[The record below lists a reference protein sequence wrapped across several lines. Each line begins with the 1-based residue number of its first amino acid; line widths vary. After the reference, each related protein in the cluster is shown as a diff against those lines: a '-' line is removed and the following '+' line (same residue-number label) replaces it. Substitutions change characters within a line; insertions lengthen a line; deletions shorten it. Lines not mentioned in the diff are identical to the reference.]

1 MSEGE
6 QKLADTQGKFAQ
18 VVKDGRKLNDI
29 EWKSGRII
37 LSNKRIVLVSNEG
50 KRTIALADIDGLK
63 GRVDVNQAIAR
74 VSGYV
79 SLQIAK
85 NVTLVSPNDTET
97 FKTKLFKALLDQSVI
112 LAKHPA
118 VEGGV
123 VQGTEWQKGRLKVA
137 EEQIELAIADG
148 QFVEIDL
155 DDIGGV
161 EEGERTVMD
170 KERLVLEAEHTDDD
184 ATSVQTYLSGQ
195 RRHMSFLRTLL
206 REGEQRAEVNADLS
220 EREHEVLMALHSGVS
235 PFEIPNFVGMD
246 VDKVEEVYD
255 RLIELE
261 ILEEV
266 RTRKEV
272 QLKARGRNIASEAID
287 ER

>member
-6 QKLADTQGKFAQ
+6 QKLADDQGKFAR

-29 EWKSGRII
+29 EWQSGRII
-37 LSNKRIVLVSNEG
+37 LSNKRIVLVSNDG
-50 KRTIALADIDGLK
+50 KRTIPLSNVDGLK
-63 GRVDVNQAIAR
+63 GRVDVNQTIAR

-79 SLQIAK
+79 SLQVGK
-85 NVTLVSPNDTET
+85 DVTLVAPNDTEA
-97 FKTKLFKALLDQSVI
+97 FKNKLYGALLNQQVI

-123 VQGTEWQKGRLKVA
+123 VQDTQWKKGRLKIGDERV
-137 EEQIELAIADG
+137 ELAISDG
-148 QFVEIDL
+148 QFVEIPL

-161 EEGERTVMD
+161 DEGNRTVMD
-170 KERLVLEAEHTDDD
+170 DERLVLEVEHTEDDG
-184 ATSVQTYLSGQ
+184 TSVQTHISGT
-195 RRHMSFLRTLL
+195 RRHTVFLRSLL

-220 EREHEVLMALHSGVS
+220 EREHEVLMALYSGVS

-246 VDKVEEVYD
+246 VEKVEEVYD

-266 RTRKEV
+266 RVRKEV
-272 QLKARGRNIASEAID
+272 RLKARGRHIASD
-287 ER
+287 VMDDR

>member
-6 QKLADTQGKFAQ
+6 TKLADTQGKFAQ
-18 VVKDGRKLNDI
+18 VVKDGRKLNDV
-29 EWKSGRII
+29 EWQSGRII
-37 LSNKRIVLVSNEG
+37 LSNKRLVLVSNEG
-50 KRTIALADIDGLK
+50 KRTIPLSKLDGLK
-63 GRVDVNQAIAR
+63 GRTDVNQAIAR

-79 SLQIAK
+79 SLQMGK
-85 NVTLVSPNDTET
+85 DVTLVAPNDDEG
-97 FKTKLFKALLDQSVI
+97 FRQQLFKALLNQAVI

-118 VEGGV
+118 VKGGV
-123 VQGTEWQKGRLKVA
+123 VTDEGWEKGRLKIGDDAV
-137 EEQIELAIADG
+137 ELAIASG
-148 QFVEIDL
+148 EFVEIDL

-161 EEGERTVMD
+161 EETERTVMD
-170 KERLVLEAEHTDDD
+170 KERMVLEVEHTEGDG
-184 ATSVQTYLSGQ
+184 TSVQTYLSGKQ
-195 RRHMSFLRTLL
+195 RHCSFLRTLL

-220 EREHEVLMALHSGVS
+220 EREHEVLMALYSGVS

-272 QLKARGRNIASEAID
+272 QLKARGRNIASD
-287 ER
+287 VMDDR

>member
-6 QKLADTQGKFAQ
+6 QKLADDQGKFAR

-50 KRTIALADIDGLK
+50 KRTIPLSDVDGLK
-63 GRVDVNQAIAR
+63 GRVDVNQTIAR

-79 SLQIAK
+79 SLQVGQ
-85 NVTLVSPNDTET
+85 NVTLVAPNDTDS
-97 FKTKLFKALLDQSVI
+97 FKTKLYGALLNQQVI

-123 VQGTEWQKGRLKVA
+123 VQDTEWKKGRLKIGDERV
-137 EEQIELAIADG
+137 ELAISDG
-148 QFVEIDL
+148 QFVEIPL

-161 EEGERTVMD
+161 DEGERTVMGD
-170 KERLVLEAEHTDDD
+170 ERLVLEVEHTEDDG
-184 ATSVQTYLSGQ
+184 TSVQTHISGT
-195 RRHMSFLRTLL
+195 RRHTVFLRSLL

-220 EREHEVLMALHSGVS
+220 EREHEVLMALYSGVS
-235 PFEIPNFVGMD
+235 PFEIPNFVDMD
-246 VDKVEEVYD
+246 VEKVEEVYD
-255 RLIELE
+255 RLIELD

-272 QLKARGRNIASEAID
+272 RLKARGRHIASD
-287 ER
+287 VMDDR

>member
-1 MSEGE
+1 MTEGE

-18 VVKDGRKLNDI
+18 VVKDGRKLTDI
-29 EWKSGRII
+29 EWQSGRII
-37 LSNKRIVLVSNEG
+37 LSNKRIVLVSNDG
-50 KRTIALADIDGLK
+50 KRTIALSDLDGLK
-63 GRVDVNQAIAR
+63 GRLDVNQTIAR
-74 VSGYV
+74 VSGYL
-79 SLQIAK
+79 SLQLGAD
-85 NVTLVSPNDTET
+85 VTLVAPNDTET
-97 FKTKLFKALLDQSVI
+97 FKDKLFSALLDQTIV

-123 VQGTEWQKGRLKVA
+123 VQNAGWEKTRLKVGDEA
-137 EEQIELAIADG
+137 VELAIASG

-161 EEGERTVMD
+161 DRAERTVKD
-170 KERLVLEAEHTDDD
+170 AERLVLEVEHTDDEG
-184 ATSVQTYLSGQ
+184 TSVQTHLTGK
-195 RRHMSFLRTLL
+195 RRHMSFLDSLL
-206 REGEQRAEVNADLS
+206 AEGEQRAQVNADLS
-220 EREHEVLMALHSGVS
+220 ERELEVLMALYSGVS

-246 VDKVEEVYD
+246 IEKVEAVYD

-272 QLKARGRNIASEAID
+272 SLKARGRNIASDAID

>member
-6 QKLADTQGKFAQ
+6 SKLADAQGKFAR

-29 EWKSGRII
+29 EWQSGRII
-37 LSNKRIVLVSNEG
+37 LSNKRLVLVSNDG
-50 KRTIALADIDGLK
+50 KRTIALSKIDGLK

-79 SLQIAK
+79 SLQVGK
-85 NVTLVSPNDTET
+85 DVTLVAPNDTET
-97 FKTKLFKALLDQSVI
+97 FKNKLYGALLNQEVI

-123 VQGTEWQKGRLKVA
+123 VQDTKWKKGRLKVA
-137 EEQIELAIADG
+137 EEGVELAVSDG
-148 QFVEIDL
+148 QFVEIPL
-155 DDIGGV
+155 DDIGGID
-161 EEGERTVMD
+161 EGTRTVMGN
-170 KERLVLEAEHTDDD
+170 ERLVLEVEHTEDGD
-184 ATSVQTYLSGQ
+184 TSVQTHISGT
-195 RRHMSFLRTLL
+195 RRHTVFLRSLL

-220 EREHEVLMALHSGVS
+220 EREHEVLMALYSGVS
-235 PFEIPNFVGMD
+235 PFEIPSFVDMD
-246 VDKVEEVYD
+246 VDRVEEVYE
-255 RLIELE
+255 RLIELD

-272 QLKARGRNIASEAID
+272 RLKARGRHIAGD
-287 ER
+287 VMDDR

>member
-1 MSEGE
+1 MGEGE
-6 QKLADTQGKFAQ
+6 TKLADAQGKFAQ

-29 EWKSGRII
+29 EWQSGRII
-37 LSNKRIVLVSNEG
+37 LSNKRLILVSNDG
-50 KRTIALADIDGLK
+50 KQTIPLSKLDGMQ
-63 GRVDVNQAIAR
+63 GRMDVNQAVAR
-74 VSGYV
+74 VSGYL
-79 SLQIAK
+79 SLQLGK
-85 NVTLVSPNDTET
+85 DVMLVSPNQVEE
-97 FKTKLFKALLDQSVI
+97 FKNKLYSALLNQQII

-123 VQGTEWQKGRLKVA
+123 VQDTGWQKGRLKIGDEAV
-137 EEQIELAIADG
+137 ELAIADG
-148 QFVEIDL
+148 QFVEIEL

-161 EEGERTVMD
+161 DEGERTVMD
-170 KERLVLEAEHTDDD
+170 EERTVLEVEHTED
-184 ATSVQTYLSGQ
+184 AGTSVQTYLSGTA
-195 RRHMSFLRTLL
+195 RTCAFLGSLL
-206 REGEQRAEVNADLS
+206 REGEQRAEVDADLS
-220 EREHEVLMALHSGVS
+220 EREHEVLMALYSGVS

-246 VDKVEEVYD
+246 VEKVEAVYE

-272 QLKARGRNIASEAID
+272 TLKARGRNIASEAID

>member
-6 QKLADTQGKFAQ
+6 TKLADTQGKFAQ
-18 VVKDGRKLNDI
+18 VVRDGRKLNDI
-29 EWKSGRII
+29 EWQSGRIL
-37 LSNKRIVLVSNEG
+37 LSNKRIILVSNDG
-50 KRTIALADIDGLK
+50 KRAIALSDLDGLK
-63 GRVDVNQAIAR
+63 GRMDVNQAIAR
-74 VSGYV
+74 VSGYI
-79 SLQIAK
+79 SLQLGK
-85 NVTLVSPNDTET
+85 DVMLVAPNDTET
-97 FKTKLFKALLDQSVI
+97 FKTQLYKALLNQQII

-123 VQGTEWQKGRLKVA
+123 VQDAQWQKGRLKIGDEAV
-137 EEQIELAIADG
+137 ELAISDG

-161 EEGERTVMD
+161 ERTERTVMD
-170 KERLVLEAEHTDDD
+170 EEREVLEVEHTEGEG
-184 ATSVQTYLSGQ
+184 TSVQTYLSGT
-195 RRHMSFLRTLL
+195 RRDCAFLGSLL

-220 EREHEVLMALHSGVS
+220 EREHEVLMALYSGVS
-235 PFEIPNFVGMD
+235 PFEIPNFVDMD
-246 VDKVEEVYD
+246 VEKVEEVYD
-255 RLIELE
+255 RLIELD

-272 QLKARGRNIASEAID
+272 ALKARGRNIASDVMD